1 MTFWLYDPKKLASSS
16 ALIPY
21 KQSNPGE
28 ILNFLTITCMV
39 FYLYLYKTK
48 QIQKYGN
55 VLLTLFVSVF
65 FLGIIL
71 GLPTKDK
78 TKNILDDFS
87 DYENSLFIE

>member
-16 ALIPY
+16 TLVPY
-21 KQSNPGE
+21 RQSNLGE

-48 QIQKYGN
+48 QLQTYGN
-55 VLLTLFVSVF
+55 ILLTLFISIF

-71 GLPTKDK
+71 GLPANTK
-78 TKNILDDFS
+78 TKNILEDFS